1 MKPSLGTNPHD
12 DTWGTAAR
20 DTWVSWRE
28 ALDGRSAM
36 PNVAAGIST
45 ALVALPLNIA
55 LALACGL
62 PPAVGLVTGAIA
74 GVLSAIAGGSRLQVT
89 GPEVALAPLTFAIV
103 AQHGVAGLLVTTF
116 LAGLLQIALGLL
128 RVGRYVHA
136 VAAPVIGGFMAAVGL
151 LVLDTQL
158 PRLLGLADV
167 RAFSSLRSAAPLG
180 GAELAGLAVGAAVIA
195 ALILVPKIHR
205 RIPAPL
211 VGMGIGVAA
220 VAVGVPMATLAPA
233 HLGELTIG
241 LPAFGAVDLV
251 KIAPS
256 AVALAMLA
264 SLDSL
269 ICAMGMEA
277 RTGGPRTRCDQ
288 ELVAQ
293 GLANMASACVG
304 GMPVAAAVVRSV
316 AAHEAGATTRL
327 APLVQSVTLGLVLLL
342 LAPLMPLVPIVAL
355 SAILLVVGVRLIDV
369 RGLARMYRVSRAEAA
384 IFVATAIAI
393 LARDF
398 VTGVGV
404 GVVLSMLD
412 FARRNARLSISAHP
426 EPLAL
431 PRANANAFRV
441 VRVEGPLFFGSH
453 TRVESLLAE
462 AQGTPGLLV
471 DLTGVPDADMTGAAS
486 LARVVERI
494 AAGGSSVWLH
504 GVNDEIRPVL
514 EAQGLAERIVTLP
527 TNAPRPRRA
536 RARPMFE
543 LSHTSTPT
551 HPGFVGPN
559 VTEHQTE
566 GAGT

>member
-1 MKPSLGTNPHD
+1 MTTSIRTNPHD
-12 DTWGTAAR
+12 DSWGAAYR
-20 DTWVSWRE
+20 DTWASWRE
-28 ALDGRSAM
+28 ALDGRSAL

-55 LALACGL
+55 LAIACGL
-62 PPAVGLVTGAIA
+62 PPAVGLITGAIA
-74 GVLSAIAGGSRLQVT
+74 GILSAILGGSRLQVT
-89 GPEVALAPLTFAIV
+89 GPEVALAPLTFLIV
-103 AQHGVAGLLVTTF
+103 SQHGVAGMLVATF

-128 RVGRYVHA
+128 RVGRFVRA

-158 PRLLGLADV
+158 PRLLGLSDV
-167 RAFSSLRSAAPLG
+167 RALSSLRSASPLA
-180 GAELAGLAVGAAVIA
+180 GAHLWGLAVGAAVIA

-220 VAVGVPMATLAPA
+220 VVVGVPMATLAPVD
-233 HLGELTIG
+233 LGELAIG

-251 KIAPS
+251 KLAPS
-256 AVALAMLA
+256 VIALTMLA

-277 RTGGPRTRCDQ
+277 KTGGPRTRADQ

-304 GMPVAAAVVRSV
+304 GMPVAAAIVRSV

-327 APLVQSVTLGLVLLL
+327 APLVQSVTLGLVLVL
-342 LAPLMPLVPIVAL
+342 LAPLMPFVPVVAL
-355 SAILLVVGVRLIDV
+355 SAILLVVGLRLIDV
-369 RGLARMYRVSRAEAA
+369 KSLARMYRVSRAEAA
-384 IFVATAIAI
+384 IFVATAVAI

-404 GVVLSMLD
+404 GVALSVLD

-426 EPLAL
+426 ETMAL
-431 PRANANAFRV
+431 PHASANAFRV
-441 VRVEGPLFFGSH
+441 VRLEGPLFFGSH
-453 TRVESLLAE
+453 TQVESLLAE
-462 AQGTPGLLV
+462 AHGAPGLLV

-486 LARVVERI
+486 LARVVDRI
-494 AAGGSSVWLH
+494 ASHGPSVWLH
-504 GVNDEIRPVL
+504 GASEAIRPVL
-514 EAQGLAERIVTLP
+514 EAQGLAERIVTIPADLP
-527 TNAPRPRRA
+527 KARRPRTKAWLDLAPAPA
-536 RARPMFE
+536 RRGFLE
-543 LSHTSTPT
+543 ST
-551 HPGFVGPN
+551 
-559 VTEHQTE
+559 VTDQ
-566 GAGT
+566 